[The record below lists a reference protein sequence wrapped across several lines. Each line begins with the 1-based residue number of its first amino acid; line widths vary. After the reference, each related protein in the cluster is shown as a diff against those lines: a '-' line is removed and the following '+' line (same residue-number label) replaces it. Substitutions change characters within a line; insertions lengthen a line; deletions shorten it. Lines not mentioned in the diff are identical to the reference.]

1 MYTIDEIVTTSR
13 VDERGKLKFFAA
25 MQMMQDCS
33 ELWQGSEPTWNKFF
47 RENHRAQLLASRQVE
62 IYRVPDYGE
71 KLSISTWVYS
81 CRATFG
87 LRSTAIRDEKGEVCY
102 ASDSMGAFISLDTAQ
117 LKKLPQ
123 EVLDSVT
130 FEEKLPMVEKSRKI
144 LVPEGDVTLLD
155 PYRVKRSDI
164 DYNHHMNNSHYV
176 RLAMEA
182 LPADF
187 EPKGLRVEHKI
198 PMRLDEEL
206 QIKLTTVPDAYY
218 LTFLCERGISAV
230 MEFT

>member
-1 MYTIDEIVTTSR
+1 MYTLNEIVTTSR

-47 RENHRAQLLASRQVE
+47 HDDHRAQLLASRQVE

-81 CRATFG
+81 CRTTFG
-87 LRSTAIRDEKGEVCY
+87 LRSTAIRDEKGELCY
-102 ASDSMGAFISLDTAQ
+102 ASDSMGAFISLENAQ

-123 EVLDSVT
+123 EVIDSVHY
-130 FEEKLPMVEKSRKI
+130 EAKLPMPEKSRKI
-144 LVPEGDVTLLD
+144 LVPEGEVKMME

-176 RLAMEA
+176 RLAIEA
-182 LPADF
+182 LPADY
-187 EPKGLRVEHKI
+187 EPKSLRVEHKI
-198 PMRLDEEL
+198 AMRLGEEL
-206 QIKLTTVPDAYY
+206 QIRLTSVPGAYY
-218 LTFLCERGISAV
+218 LTFLCERGVSAV
-230 MEFT
+230 MEFC